1 MPLRDPGTTPGL
13 SPLNLKQ
20 RDGSDDF
27 SLNWLTPE
35 MESMP
40 RTLSVFGLG
49 YVGSVTA
56 ACLALKGNKVIGVDV
71 NPAKVATVVA
81 GRSPVLEKGIED
93 IMAESSRAHRLHA
106 TTSVEEAV
114 IASDTSFICV
124 GTPNLRNGEH
134 DMKQVE
140 RVTSEIGSAL
150 RQKDSPHTVVLRS
163 TVIPGMTESFVIPLL
178 EKGSGKR
185 AGEGFGVCYNPEFL
199 REGSAVSDF
208 LEPTITVL
216 GAPAPN
222 HLAAVREIYDW
233 VPGKIFET
241 SLSTAETVKSICN
254 VFHALKIVFA
264 NEMGTLCKRMGI
276 DTEAVFEVFKAD
288 TRLNASAAYLT
299 PGFAFGGS
307 CLPKDLRAVSHAA
320 RKVDLR
326 LPVVESIMTSNH
338 DHIERAVEEVLR
350 TGKKKIGVLGLSFKT
365 GTDDLRESP
374 LVMAIKRFLG
384 EGCHVRVW
392 DRDVALGR
400 LVGSN
405 RQFIEEVIPHI
416 GTLLTAELA
425 DVLDDAEVV
434 VIGTRAID
442 KETLLS
448 HLRPGQHIVDL
459 VNLEKS
465 RRIDARAG
473 YEGICW

>member
-1 MPLRDPGTTPGL
+1 M
-13 SPLNLKQ
+13 S
-20 RDGSDDF
+20 
-27 SLNWLTPE
+27 
-35 MESMP
+35 

-56 ACLALKGNKVIGVDV
+56 ACLAHKGNRVIGVDV
-71 NPAKVATVVA
+71 NPAKVQTVQA
-81 GRSPVLEKGIED
+81 GRSPVLEEGIDE
-93 IMAESSRAHRLHA
+93 IVAESSRACRLLA
-106 TTSVEEAV
+106 TTSVAEAV
-114 IASDTSFICV
+114 ADSDASFICV

-134 DMKQVE
+134 DLRQIE
-140 RVTSEIGSAL
+140 RVISEIGAAL
-150 RQKDSPHTVVLRS
+150 RRKDGFHTVVLRS
-163 TVIPGMTESFVIPLL
+163 TVMPGTTESVVIPKL
-178 EKGSGKR
+178 EEASGKR

-208 LEPTITVL
+208 LKPTITVL
-216 GAPAPN
+216 GAATPD
-222 HLAAVREIYDW
+222 HLREIREIYAW

-254 VFHALKIVFA
+254 VFHALKVVFA
-264 NEMGTLCKRMGI
+264 NEVGTLCKRMGI
-276 DTEAVFEVFKAD
+276 DTEAVFDIFKAD

-307 CLPKDLRAVSHAA
+307 CLPKDLRAVSQGA
-320 RKVDLR
+320 RQLDLR
-326 LPVVESIMTSNH
+326 LPVIESIMTSNH

-350 TGKKKIGVLGLSFKT
+350 IGKKKIGILGLSFKT

-374 LVMAIKRFLG
+374 LVMVIKRLLG
-384 EGCHVRVW
+384 EGCQVRIW

-416 GTLLTAELA
+416 GTLLTPELA
-425 DVLDDAEVV
+425 DALRGAEVV

-442 KETLLS
+442 KETLRS
-448 HLRPGQHIVDL
+448 HLQPEQHVVDL
-459 VNLEKS
+459 VNIEKA
-465 RRIDARAG
+465 RRVDGHAA